1 MLHTKMYQVTQFE
14 IITPT
19 DRGAQLTVLLHGQ
32 GKTVYDRLLAQGV
45 YVDWREPNA
54 IRMAPTALYN
64 TFGEIYE
71 FANRLEKALA

>member
-1 MLHTKMYQVTQFE
+1 M
-14 IITPT
+14 
-19 DRGAQLTVLLHGQ
+19 LLHGQ